1 MKKGIQI
8 SILISILFLV
18 VYYGIIRKGFS
29 YFTGFGTPYSYFEAE
44 KATHDSVLILY
55 EQELTHPF
63 FNVNTDSLQLS
74 YGFESKYGGI
84 EVSGFII
91 QSYNSIIKKELHRR
105 LGKRWNEYL
114 FKNDSL
120 QMKNGL
126 EIVRPPGWN
135 KNSKVK
141 K

>member
-63 FNVNTDSLQLS
+63 FNVNTDKIQFSITRNTPYRLELPDPLINIQRRQL
-74 YGFESKYGGI
+74 
-84 EVSGFII
+84 
-91 QSYNSIIKKELHRR
+91 R
-105 LGKRWNEYL
+105 YL
-114 FKNDSL
+114 
-120 QMKNGL
+120 
-126 EIVRPPGWN
+126 V
-135 KNSKVK
+135 KVYYK
-141 K
+141 